1 MNGSPARVTLTI
13 PVPLREFT
21 AGRDT
26 VQVEASTVGEALAR
40 AGDAHPGLVSRV
52 LTPEGERRPF
62 VNLFVGETSVR
73 QMDGLD
79 TRLSDG
85 DTLHIIAAV
94 AGG

>member
-1 MNGSPARVTLTI
+1 VSTAVACVTLRI

-21 AGRDT
+21 AGRET
-26 VQVEASTVGEALAR
+26 LAVEASTVREALAR
-40 AGDAHPGLVSRV
+40 AADLHPGLLTRV

-62 VNLFVGETSVR
+62 VNLFVGETNVR
-73 QMDGLD
+73 QLEGLE

-85 DTLHIIAAV
+85 DELHIIAAV

>member
-1 MNGSPARVTLTI
+1 MSPGSVILRI

-21 AGRDT
+21 AGRET
-26 VQVEASTVGEALAR
+26 VAVEASTVREALFR
-40 AGDAHPGLVSRV
+40 AAEAHPALLPRV

-62 VNLFVGETSVR
+62 VNLFVGETNVR
-73 QMDGLD
+73 QLDGLD

-85 DTLHIIAAV
+85 DEIHIIAAV